1 MRKFIFI
8 ALLAAVVVVTM
19 GCISSPEKSGNATS
33 SEKTTVN
40 ITTLHIGYQPS
51 THQIA
56 EMVASEKGWW
66 AEDLK
71 PFGVATVDEKVFQS
85 GPPEMQAM
93 LAGALDIAYVGTAPP
108 ITAIAQG
115 LDAKIVAAVNIN
127 GSDLVLRPNVT
138 YNGPKSLE
146 GLSIG
151 TFPPGS
157 IQDIVMKKWLEDNG
171 VDISKVQI
179 HGMGPGDAVTAI
191 EAGKIDGVFLPHP
204 SPAQISL
211 DGKGR
216 SVVQSGEMWPNHAC
230 CSLLISG
237 KLLREQPALVEQI
250 IKTHIKATEYVNAHP
265 DESAQIYAQKTGQ
278 NLAMVKESIKS
289 WDGKWVSDPTI
300 QIPSTVE
307 YAKIDQ
313 QLGYINKTLSK
324 DDLFDTD
331 IYVKA
336 LA

>member
-1 MRKFIFI
+1 
-8 ALLAAVVVVTM
+8 
-19 GCISSPEKSGNATS
+19 
-33 SEKTTVN
+33 
-40 ITTLHIGYQPS
+40 
-51 THQIA
+51 
-56 EMVASEKGWW
+56 
-66 AEDLK
+66 
-71 PFGVATVDEKVFQS
+71 
-85 GPPEMQAM
+85 
-93 LAGALDIAYVGTAPP
+93 
-108 ITAIAQG
+108 

-127 GSDLVLRPNVT
+127 GSDLVLRPNIT
-138 YNGPKSLE
+138 YSGPKSLE

-191 EAGKIDGVFLPHP
+191 EARKIDGVFLPHP

-300 QIPSTVE
+300 QIQSTVE

-313 QLGYINKTLSK
+313 KLGYINKTLSK
-324 DDLFDTD
+324 DDLFDTGF
-331 IYVKA
+331 YAKA
-336 LA
+336 VA